1 VDAEAEKG
9 MEKLGAELGVMREKM
24 SDKCT
29 GDARGVRVETRTEM
43 LVACAG
49 GISRKNAQE
58 NKRKINIEEQKGR
71 QSNYLIAN

>member
-1 VDAEAEKG
+1 MRVGTRAEMLVK
-9 MEKLGAELGVMREKM
+9 
-24 SDKCT
+24 
-29 GDARGVRVETRTEM
+29 M

-71 QSNYLIAN
+71 QSRYPIAN